1 MTSDNGEPGQGHGD
15 QAWPPPPPPSTPPAS
30 QSSSPWAPGQA
41 PPPAG
46 EEPEAPTAPPD
57 AEEDA
62 TIVRSVGSLPIGSL
76 PMPDPDDAG
85 DRTTNYGQL
94 ISPTAGPERSE
105 PAPASDEERTQAFSR
120 SELRYDQPG
129 PPASPTPTPT
139 QQMPTVPQSYEP
151 PAYESRQ
158 QYEPPAYEP
167 RSYDPPAYP
176 PQQQQPYQAPY
187 PQQGYGQQ
195 GYGQQGYPQQGY
207 GQQGYPQQGYGQ
219 PGYGQ
224 QAPQSQAYGQ
234 PPYQQEYGQYG
245 QQGYGQQQYGQYG
258 QQGAP
263 YTPYST
269 DEPGKRRLWL
279 WVALVVAVVVIA
291 VGAVAFLTKPA
302 ALGFKKV
309 LDPTAVERFI
319 EQEGFANVQCNG
331 GKNPKV
337 KKDATF
343 VCAAGDGHKITVR
356 ILNSKGDYRVVTVS

>member
-1 MTSDNGEPGQGHGD
+1 MTSENGEPGQAGHGD
-15 QAWPPPPPPSTPPAS
+15 QSWPPPPPPPPA
-30 QSSSPWAPGQA
+30 QQPSSPWAPEQA
-41 PPPAG
+41 PPAG
-46 EEPEAPTAPPD
+46 DEPEAPAAGPD

-62 TIVRSVGSLPIGSL
+62 TMVRPISSIPIGSI
-76 PMPDPDDAG
+76 PIPEGGDAG

-94 ISPTAGPERSE
+94 ISSGQERPAGSE
-105 PAPASDEERTQAFSR
+105 PPDSAPPSPSDDERTQAFSR
-120 SELRYDQPG
+120 SDLGY
-129 PPASPTPTPT
+129 PPSPTPT
-139 QQMPTVPQSYEP
+139 QQMPNLPPSYEP
-151 PAYESRQ
+151 RAYEPP

-176 PQQQQPYQAPY
+176 PQQQQPYQPPY
-187 PQQGYGQQ
+187 GQQGYGQQ
-195 GYGQQGYPQQGY
+195 AYGQQGYPQQGY
-207 GQQGYPQQGYGQ
+207 GQQQPYYQQGYPQQ
-219 PGYGQ
+219 
-224 QAPQSQAYGQ
+224 PQTQAYGQ
-234 PPYQQEYGQYG
+234 PPPYQQEYGQYG

-269 DEPGKRRLWL
+269 DEQGKRRLWL

-291 VGAVAFLTKPA
+291 VGAVAFITKPA

-309 LDPTAVERFI
+309 LDHTAVERFI
-319 EQEGFANVQCNG
+319 EQEGFSDVQCNG

-356 ILNSKGDYRVVTVS
+356 ILNSKGDYRVVNVS